1 MGPPSRA
8 ALSAVAAVSN
18 LRLPERLRSEG
29 GITLE
34 ARWDLP
40 PAPHGPVVVL
50 CHPHPLYG
58 GNMAVPLLRTVAA
71 HLAGAG
77 APVLRFNFRGVGAS
91 TGSWSGGEAEIA
103 DVAAA
108 AGAAAAAFPRLPL
121 ALAGWSFGAVAA
133 LRWQAAATG
142 TGPFAG
148 IAPPVATG
156 LAPGL
161 PPPPG
166 LAPARRFFLIGDRDQ
181 FTAVEDL
188 SAYAAAIGAT
198 LQVLPGSDHFFF
210 GREGRVADAVAAHL
224 APVPAD

>member
-1 MGPPSRA
+1 MTEPSFRT
-8 ALSAVAAVSN
+8 
-18 LRLPERLRSEG
+18 PLRSG
-29 GITLE
+29 DGITLE

-40 PAPHGPVVVL
+40 PAPRGAVVVL

-58 GNMAVPLLRTVAA
+58 GSMEVPLLRTVAA
-71 HLAGAG
+71 RLVGAG
-77 APVLRFNFRGVGAS
+77 CPVLRFNFRGVGAS
-91 TGSWSGGEAEIA
+91 TGSWSGGEAEVD

-108 AGAAAAAFPRLPL
+108 AEAAAASFPHLPL

-133 LRWQAAATG
+133 LRWQADAAG

-148 IAPPVATG
+148 IAPPVPA
-156 LAPGL
+156 GL

-166 LAPARRFFLIGDRDQ
+166 LAPAPRLFLIGDRDQ
-181 FTAVEDL
+181 FTAVENL
-188 SAYAAAIGAT
+188 RAYAAAIGAA

-224 APVPAD
+224 AAVPGA